1 MKTIDR
7 QKKLV
12 GTRREVTLCFLRTV
26 ITSVAAA
33 GRVNAKTIDDRV
45 QHIVCEDDGVMSRG
59 VLCNKV

>member
-12 GTRREVTLCFLRTV
+12 GTRRRRREVTLCSVRTV
-26 ITSVAAA
+26 TTSVAAA

-45 QHIVCEDDGVMSRG
+45 QHMNERR
-59 VLCNKV
+59 